1 MVKYFLSLLLI
12 TNILMAANDKEIV
25 QELFNMSLDDLM
37 NVQVQTGT
45 ITGIENLKSP
55 VSVTVITSEEI
66 QLTPARNIYD
76 LIEVYVPGAIW
87 MNHHDSPHLG
97 IRGIITDRNYKI
109 LLLLNGR
116 VMNMKAR
123 NGATSELENWDMGD
137 IYQIEIIRGP
147 GSVTYGPGAVEAVIN
162 ITTKSYQ
169 QSKSLSATASTF
181 LPYRNYGL
189 SVGGK
194 FDLGEVAKVYTY
206 GSITTTKGLEKTE
219 GFYFGN
225 TYSNGSTKSE
235 QFKNYLWD
243 NYLRDYNDNPQI
255 KLYLE
260 SEILS
265 ECKFW
270 ARYTSLGNSTNGIYY
285 QASPLIGWDSTG
297 YPKTGA
303 PMNLKQSRNEHLT
316 FTLSN
321 NHQFDTKYS
330 ISTQAS
336 WDTENNMRRQE
347 YFQASLKSDSP
358 PDNITKQIMD
368 INSLRNKYNY
378 FAESELNIRSIL
390 KNEYSSTLTMALGLE
405 FSYNKWGAP
414 WFEDE
419 TNFRMGDNGNI
430 ISGKNSLAYG
440 YPGFFGT
447 DTNSIYAVGSGWSTN
462 TISAFTEINW
472 DMFTN
477 TTLLLSAR
485 VDKDSY
491 SKTLFSPRI
500 VLMYD
505 LDKKN
510 ILKLIAQRSLRMNT
524 AEELFIQNQNNLVS
538 DPEKLD
544 NLEFIYTGIL
554 SERLLLKTS
563 IYYSNLDVIS
573 WYDLNRTTLPTG
585 NLKIFGFEIEAKY
598 NNHFLDIGINHSY
611 AKQLNWTLRDSLQQ
625 NGISY
630 SDYSYGLSGS
640 TLSGVGND
648 LNNWSNNTTKLFLNI
663 KLLNGDLIA
672 HIDGRVFWGFQGAK
686 DGIKMIEN
694 AISGNKDSV
703 YFNTIINTINSNNLY
718 STDFR
723 INASMTYS
731 FNKNLLITAFF
742 QNLFTKNNYR
752 YSYEAGNKRQEYI
765 LRTSVVNEPFTFGM
779 RLSYSY

>member
-1 MVKYFLSLLLI
+1 MVTNMLI
-12 TNILMAANDKEIV
+12 AANDNEIV
-25 QELFNMSLDDLM
+25 QELFDMSLDELM
-37 NVQVQTGT
+37 NVKVQTGT
-45 ITGIENLKSP
+45 LTGIENLKSP

-66 QLTPARNIYD
+66 KLTPARNIYD

-123 NGATSELENWDMGD
+123 NGATAELENWDMGD
-137 IYQIEIIRGP
+137 IHQIEIVRGP

-169 QSKSLSATASTF
+169 QSKTFSAAASAF

-189 SVGGK
+189 SMDGH
-194 FDLGEVAKVYTY
+194 FDLGEEVKVYSY
-206 GSITTTKGLEKTE
+206 GSITSTQGQENTE
-219 GFYFGN
+219 GYYFGN
-225 TYSNGSTKSE
+225 TYSFGATNAE
-235 QFKNYLWD
+235 QFKNYLWN
-243 NYLRDYNDNPQI
+243 NYYRDYNDNPQI

-260 SEILS
+260 SDFLTEF
-265 ECKFW
+265 KFW
-270 ARYTSLGNSTNGIYY
+270 ARYTSLGNSTNGIYP
-285 QASPLIGWDSTG
+285 QISPMVGWDSVG
-297 YPKTGA
+297 YPIAGT
-303 PMNLKQSRNEHLT
+303 PFNLKQSRNEHLT

-321 NHQFDTKYS
+321 NHQFDTKHS
-330 ISTQAS
+330 LSTQIS
-336 WDTENNMRRQE
+336 WDTENNIRRQE
-347 YFQASLKSDSP
+347 YLQQPIKKDAP
-358 PDNITKQIMD
+358 PDYIIKQLMD
-368 INSLRNKYNY
+368 VNSLRNKYNY

-390 KNEYSSTLTMALGLE
+390 NNEYSSTLTLAFGLE

-430 ISGKNSLAYG
+430 ISGKNSQAYG
-440 YPGFFGT
+440 YQSFFGT

-472 DMFTN
+472 DIYAN

-500 VLMYD
+500 VLIYD

-524 AEELFIQNQNNLVS
+524 AEELFIQHQNNQIS
-538 DPEKLD
+538 DPENLD
-544 NLEFIYTGIL
+544 NIEFIYTGIL
-554 SERLLLKTS
+554 SERFLLKS
-563 IYYSNLDVIS
+563 SLFYSNLDVIS

-585 NLKIFGFEIEAKY
+585 NLKMFGFEIEAKY
-598 NNHFLDIGINHSY
+598 NNQFLDIGINHSF
-611 AKQLNWTLRDSLQQ
+611 AKQLKWSLRDSLQQ
-625 NGISY
+625 NGISF

-640 TLSGVGND
+640 KLHGLGND
-648 LNNWSNNTTKLFLNI
+648 VNNWSNNSTKLFINI
-663 KLLNGDLIA
+663 KLFNGDLIA
-672 HIDGRVFWGFQGAK
+672 HIDARVFWGFQGAK
-686 DGIKMIEN
+686 DGIKMIDN
-694 AISGNKDSV
+694 AISGNKDS
-703 YFNTIINTINSNNLY
+703 TIFISIVNIINSNNIY
-718 STDFR
+718 SADFR
-723 INASMTYS
+723 INASMTYTI
-731 FNKNLLITAFF
+731 NKNLLITAFA

-752 YSYEAGNKRQEYI
+752 YTYEAGNKRQEYI